1 MPTEQEIV
9 TKMKELE
16 HLIGYRFNEI
26 NNLKMA
32 MNVEP
37 HPNQYNKKNYCNHAL
52 AELGDAVLKTVLS
65 HELFKLDCDRNQI
78 TDIKRN
84 LESNESLN
92 RIDRQLGYYRYAY
105 NSCTFYND
113 SLQDHQKLPHSIHDL
128 YIEAVIGAI
137 FLDGGFEKVS
147 EWIYGIF
154 GLDKLSGVLE
164 SRYGKKVSEPIPHW
178 PRW

>member
-65 HELFKLDCDRNQI
+65 HELFKLDCDRDQI

-92 RIDRQLGYYRYAY
+92 RIDR
-105 NSCTFYND
+105 
-113 SLQDHQKLPHSIHDL
+113 
-128 YIEAVIGAI
+128 
-137 FLDGGFEKVS
+137 
-147 EWIYGIF
+147 
-154 GLDKLSGVLE
+154 
-164 SRYGKKVSEPIPHW
+164 
-178 PRW
+178 